1 MSAAEQAGKL
11 RVVRPTVTG
20 RRRRAA
26 VLLAS
31 LFFLAVAA
39 VALIL
44 AGPGSHREAMSPVLR
59 ATKEIKAGSVITAD
73 ELGATYV
80 HFQDQ
85 ATLQTFAQPADKSQ
99 LVGQV
104 AAVGIPAGSLVPAG
118 LASPQATS
126 GLWDAK
132 LPVKLMP
139 SGLHPGD
146 HVAVVVEGTRAG
158 QPVDVVFMQDVQVLS
173 IGSTSADLWLPAKVV
188 PQMEWYGSHGSIILV
203 RMPAGAVEQNLPA
216 GGGT

>member
-1 MSAAEQAGKL
+1 MSTAEQVGKL
-11 RVVRPTVTG
+11 SVVKPTVTG
-20 RRRRAA
+20 RRRRTAA
-26 VLLAS
+26 LLAG

-44 AGPGSHREAMSPVLR
+44 LGSVSHREPMSPVLR
-59 ATKEIKAGSVITAD
+59 ATREIKAGTVITSD
-73 ELGATYV
+73 ELGVTYV

-85 ATLQTFAQPADKSQ
+85 SLLQTVAQPGDRSQ

-104 AAVGIPAGSLVPAG
+104 AAVGIPAGGLLPAG

-139 SGLHPGD
+139 SGLQPGD
-146 HVAVVVEGTRAG
+146 HVAVVVEATRSG
-158 QPVDVVFMQDVQVLS
+158 QPVDIVVMQDVQVLS
-173 IGSTSADLWLPAKVV
+173 VGSSSADLWLPAKVV
-188 PQMEWYGSHGSIILV
+188 PQMEWYGSHGSIVLV
-203 RMPAGAVEQNLPA
+203 RMPAGGVQQDLPA
-216 GGGT
+216 GGGS